1 MFNKRWKK
9 VLFWTLSVIVVL
21 GVAGLFAANYAVDKL
36 MSSMA
41 DGFNVEADETTSNAT
56 QGEIVEP
63 PVAAGDATAEPT
75 ASAAPGS
82 KVEPTSNVEPTT
94 AVSPSST
101 PASEGA
107 GDKKADNDGQTAAST
122 KNPTS
127 ASATDK
133 GPAKNGYTAQVS
145 TDKAKEIQESV
156 TVKDKADV
164 AAIVMGQLS
173 LSDIKRLQELAK
185 GGLTV
190 EEKREAR
197 SIILSKVSEEQYN
210 ELSQVA
216 KKYGVSQGKTRDE
229 ILASEEANA
238 KEEQLKNEQQ
248 AQKEGSE

>member
-75 ASAAPGS
+75 ASADPASTNPAS
-82 KVEPTSNVEPTT
+82 TVLPT
-94 AVSPSST
+94 ST

-107 GDKKADNDGQTAAST
+107 GDKKADNSGQAATST
-122 KNPTS
+122 NKPTS
-127 ASATDK
+127 T
-133 GPAKNGYTAQVS
+133 PAPTPEGEDGIAHIS
-145 TDKAKEIQESV
+145 SDKAKEVQSSV
-156 TVKDKADV
+156 SIKDKADV
-164 AAIVMGQLS
+164 ASIVAQQLS
-173 LSDIKRLQELAK
+173 VSDIKRLQELAK
-185 GGLTV
+185 GGLTK

-197 SIILSKVSEEQYN
+197 SIILGKVSEEQYN
-210 ELSQVA
+210 ELVQVA
-216 KKYGVSQGKTRDE
+216 KKYGLSQGKSRDQV
-229 ILASEEANA
+229 LAEEEKA
-238 KEEQLKNEQQ
+238 K
-248 AQKEGSE
+248 AQEKGSE